1 MTDKNL
7 YIRLAKAEAM
17 ANYQKS
23 ELMETLQRGYED
35 ACENEN
41 AEEAAE
47 LARKIRNKLL
57 DESDKE
63 MSLDR
68 LGLEAPSGTT
78 FSAWLGFLKELGEL
92 LTNSWAQYRKA
103 LRDLPEQE
111 GFPFNVEFPI
121 KPTDTQEQAIID
133 EGGVDE

>member
-1 MTDKNL
+1 M
-7 YIRLAKAEAM
+7 RLAKIEAI

-23 ELMETLQRGYED
+23 ELMETLQRGYEN

-41 AEEAAE
+41 AEEAAS

-78 FSAWLGFLKELGEL
+78 FSAWLGFLKELGEM

-111 GFPFNVEFPI
+111 GFPFNIEFPI
-121 KPTDTQEQAIID
+121 KPTDTQGQAIID

>member
-23 ELMETLQRGYED
+23 TLMETLQRGYED
-35 ACENEN
+35 ACKTKNED
-41 AEEAAE
+41 EAAE

-57 DESDKE
+57 DDSDKE

-78 FSAWLGFLKELGEL
+78 FSAWLGFLKEIGSL

-111 GFPFNVEFPI
+111 EFPFNIEFPE
-121 KPTDTQEQAIID
+121 KPEEISVKEVSECD
-133 EGGVDE
+133 E